1 MNRRAD
7 SVKTTVLK
15 ANRGASAKP
24 KAHAKAGASKAMKAV
39 TTKPEL
45 VKPPHP
51 SNLQVPSCVPW
62 SSRRS
67 VVYASDCSGLDGGAV
82 ALKRL
87 RCFQHL
93 FGSEI
98 DPKYRTVFQSM
109 HPDCKEVFPD
119 AMTRD
124 LTPFA
129 QQRQLDDTK
138 ALIYTAGFP
147 CQPYS
152 KDGCRLG
159 DSDARAGVVWA
170 VCLAIEELR
179 PDVYVL
185 ENVAELVES
194 HKFTEIA
201 SEILRVLCEIGGG
214 LYMVDFKVLDSK
226 NYGVPA
232 ARRRVYFVGV
242 RRDRMIKKWEWPPAM
257 PPASLAS
264 ILELRL
270 PAQKRQLEALNNT
283 ALQNLARGMEK
294 IQTKKGKP
302 LEEPWIIDL
311 KNSESRGCSL
321 SFGTL
326 PTITHSHANHLW
338 VTNVQD
344 VLRPYEL
351 LAAQGFRRHEVPLPP
366 GVRQEVLG
374 SMAGNS
380 FTVSVL
386 ERLFD
391 TLLPSIGA

>member
-1 MNRRAD
+1 MRLVSMNRRAD

-226 NYGVPA
+226 
-232 ARRRVYFVGV
+232 
-242 RRDRMIKKWEWPPAM
+242 KLW
-257 PPASLAS
+257 
-264 ILELRL
+264 
-270 PAQKRQLEALNNT
+270 
-283 ALQNLARGMEK
+283 
-294 IQTKKGKP
+294 
-302 LEEPWIIDL
+302 
-311 KNSESRGCSL
+311 
-321 SFGTL
+321 GT
-326 PTITHSHANHLW
+326 SYA
-338 VTNVQD
+338 
-344 VLRPYEL
+344 
-351 LAAQGFRRHEVPLPP
+351 
-366 GVRQEVLG
+366 
-374 SMAGNS
+374 
-380 FTVSVL
+380 
-386 ERLFD
+386 
-391 TLLPSIGA
+391 